1 MEPPLIHLFGRLWF
15 MVVVRSRGLKR
26 KAVLGIWLFG
36 LLAATLWLSVSAQ
49 TGDAIKEA
57 ALQLW
62 PEYDDPGL
70 LVIYSGTFTDSAEF
84 PRRVAFPV
92 PQGVRGIQATAD
104 DPAQGLLNQPW
115 QLIDGSLAYTLPLPG
130 FHVEYYLDRPPSG
143 NQRDISYAFEVPY
156 ATDALTVTIQQPARS
171 DGFSLTPQPQ
181 SSYVGANGLT
191 HYVIRRENL
200 RAGDKLDFRIRY
212 AKSDNGLSATKSAPT
227 ASRPQSTLLPWLL
240 IALGALA
247 LLGAGL
253 YWVLLPRRG
262 AKTATA
268 QAKVSPPKS
277 SDQRPPPTATDVGAG
292 YCTQCGR
299 RLAPSNRFCAN
310 CGAPRR
316 A

>member
-1 MEPPLIHLFGRLWF
+1 
-15 MVVVRSRGLKR
+15 MVVVRSRELKR
-26 KAVLGIWLFG
+26 KAVLGFWLFG

-57 ALQLW
+57 SLQLW

-70 LVIYSGTFTDSAEF
+70 LVIYSGTFTDSPGF

-104 DPAQGLLNQPW
+104 DPAQGLLT
-115 QLIDGSLAYTLPLPG
+115 YM
-130 FHVEYYLDRPPSG
+130 DRPPSG

-181 SSYVGANGLT
+181 GSYVGANGLT

-212 AKSDNGLSATKSAPT
+212 AKSDDGLSATKSAPT
-227 ASRPQSTLLPWLL
+227 ASPLQSAESASANPAGATARTGTTSSASSLLPWLL

-253 YWVLLPRRG
+253 YWVLLSRRG

-268 QAKVSPPKS
+268 QVKVSPPNS
-277 SDQRPPPTATDVGAG
+277 SDQRPPPTATDAGAG

-299 RLAPSNRFCAN
+299 RLAPSDRFCAN